1 MKAVF
6 TTIGV
11 LLLLAV
17 ITVGG
22 YLGGWWLTG
31 ENTNRQAHVD
41 RQNYGTQ
48 LAYITKV
55 QGTDKEVAAIN
66 LQLADPN
73 LIIEQKV
80 ALKNQKIA
88 LINQGCAKAAL
99 ITDPPTDVA
108 TFVTVYCS

>member
-1 MKAVF
+1 MKSALV
-6 TTIGV
+6 TLGAI
-11 LLLLAV
+11 LLIVA

-22 YLGGWWLTG
+22 WLGGWWLKG

-55 QGTDKEVAAIN
+55 QQTDKEVTAIIF
-66 LQLADPN
+66 QLADPN
-73 LIIEQKV
+73 IVIEQKV
-80 ALKNQKIA
+80 ALKNQKVA

-99 ITDPPTDVA
+99 ITDPPEDVT
-108 TFVTVYCS
+108 TFVTLYCN

>member
-1 MKAVF
+1 MKATF
-6 TTIGV
+6 ATIGV
-11 LLLLAV
+11 ILLLVA

-22 YLGGWWLTG
+22 WLGGWWLKG

-55 QGTDKEVAAIN
+55 QQTDKEVAAIS

-88 LINQGCAKAAL
+88 LINQGCAKASL
-99 ITDPPTDVA
+99 ITDPPADVA
-108 TFVTVYCS
+108 MFTTIYCS